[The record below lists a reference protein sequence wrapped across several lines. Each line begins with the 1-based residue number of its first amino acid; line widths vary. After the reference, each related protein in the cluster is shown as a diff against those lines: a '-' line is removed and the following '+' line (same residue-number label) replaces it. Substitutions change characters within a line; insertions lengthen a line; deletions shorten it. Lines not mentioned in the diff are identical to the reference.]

1 MWILCVMGA
10 HFVCTFYHFVW
21 YKYVWWGCFVKQ
33 LNLIILAIWCCVS
46 HKSSPIHANCVE
58 EFLDMAKK
66 KKTKAL
72 GVCTMHL
79 VSNHLR
85 IVELFYLSIFK
96 ISFNFQGKIKSI
108 VWVRDFSWHGIGTWH
123 VMWWF
128 FLLSLLQINEE
139 FYNKVLRL
147 KK

>member
-1 MWILCVMGA
+1 MRLLCQTTQPHHTYYMVL
-10 HFVCTFYHFVW
+10 C
-21 YKYVWWGCFVKQ
+21 
-33 LNLIILAIWCCVS
+33 LAQNFTN
-46 HKSSPIHANCVE
+46 HANCVE
-58 EFLDMAKK
+58 EVLDMAK

-79 VSNHLR
+79 VSNHLT

-96 ISFNFQGKIKSI
+96 ITFNFQGKIKSI

-128 FLLSLLQINEE
+128 FKIVVPNKWRILQQSFKTQKIT
-139 FYNKVLRL
+139 FWG
-147 KK
+147 KKNSTTQLP

>member
-1 MWILCVMGA
+1 LCGIS
-10 HFVCTFYHFVW
+10 
-21 YKYVWWGCFVKQ
+21 KYDEVALSNNSTSSYLLYGV
-33 LNLIILAIWCCVS
+33 VS
-46 HKSSPIHANCVE
+46 LTKSSPIHANCVE

-108 VWVRDFSWHGIGTWH
+108 VWVRDFS
-123 VMWWF
+123 
-128 FLLSLLQINEE
+128 
-139 FYNKVLRL
+139 
-147 KK
+147 

>member
-1 MWILCVMGA
+1 
-10 HFVCTFYHFVW
+10 
-21 YKYVWWGCFVKQ
+21 
-33 LNLIILAIWCCVS
+33 
-46 HKSSPIHANCVE
+46 
-58 EFLDMAKK
+58 MAKK

-108 VWVRDFSWHGIGTWH
+108 VWVRDFS
-123 VMWWF
+123 
-128 FLLSLLQINEE
+128 
-139 FYNKVLRL
+139 
-147 KK
+147 